1 MEGRE
6 GIWLRLRRGEGGR
19 GQGGGLLEGQQ
30 IAPSQSQV
38 WLAMKSLS
46 SPSLKNK
53 QTKCNQYPR
62 EAGRGVQ
69 RLVSRVGRGAEMRGG
84 QGVQSRGR
92 GMEHHHLVPYMS
104 WEGGMWR
111 LWVGG
116 SGLRLTC
123 SP

>member
-1 MEGRE
+1 M
-6 GIWLRLRRGEGGR
+6 
-19 GQGGGLLEGQQ
+19 LEGQPTT
-30 IAPSQSQV
+30 PSRSQV

-62 EAGRGVQ
+62 EAGRG
-69 RLVSRVGRGAEMRGG
+69 GAEAGEQGRQGCRDVRRA
-84 QGVQSRGR
+84 GVQSRGR
-92 GMEHHHLVPYMS
+92 GTEHHHLVPYMS